1 MSLYKELKRNNK
13 NLARRDH
20 IIATRHKTGLLG
32 GDSPEKAD
40 KVARAY
46 AKTSEKQRRKKEGF
60 DAVIGKRCSSK
71 YFLYVT
77 NGVMTFACLRSPN
90 QPRRRVY

>member
-32 GDSPEKAD
+32 SDSPEKAD
-40 KVARAY
+40 KVARVY

-71 YFLYVT
+71 YFSYVT
-77 NGVMTFACLRSPN
+77 NGVMTFACLCSPN